1 MSKPVALVTTV
12 LIFVVVFIAS
22 FVVARG
28 LALEQAALKQTKIGS
43 VSTMPELRGAVE

>member
-1 MSKPVALVTTV
+1 MFRILSLTAIFIVA
-12 LIFVVVFIAS
+12 FIAS

-43 VSTMPELRGAVE
+43 VSTMPDLRGVVE

>member
-1 MSKPVALVTTV
+1 MFRV
-12 LIFVVVFIAS
+12 LSLTAIFVVVFIAS

-43 VSTMPELRGAVE
+43 ASTMPDLRGAVE